1 MDLTAE
7 QKREILYLYCVR
19 ELPTP
24 DVARLVNLS
33 RWSVEAFLKKH
44 NIINRR
50 REIRQEERE
59 HYLRDCVENGMS
71 IADIA
76 TTLDVEPSGI
86 YHDMKKYNIPYKEK
100 TAEHEKADLI
110 AMLREGLSNADIAQ
124 RLNISV
130 SGVKYRIN
138 KYHIDSAAERAYG
151 KKED

>member
-1 MDLTAE
+1 MNLTPN
-7 QKREILYLYCVR
+7 QKNEILYLYCIR
-19 ELPTP
+19 ELPT
-24 DVARLVNLS
+24 DEIAKIVKLS

-44 NIINRR
+44 NIVNRR

-59 HYLRDCVENGMS
+59 QYLRACVENGMS
-71 IADIA
+71 IAEIA
-76 TTLDVEPSGI
+76 ASLEMEPSGI

-100 TAEHEKADLI
+100 AAESGKADLI
-110 AMLREGLSNADIAQ
+110 AMLHEGLSNADIAQ

-151 KKED
+151 KKEN

>member
-1 MDLTAE
+1 MTLTPKE
-7 QKREILYLYCVR
+7 KKEILYLYCVR
-19 ELPTP
+19 ELPT
-24 DVARLVNLS
+24 DEVAKIIKVS
-33 RWSVEAFLKKH
+33 RWSIEAFLRK
-44 NIINRR
+44 NDIINRR

-59 HYLRDCVENGMS
+59 QYLRECVENGMS
-71 IADIA
+71 IAEIA
-76 TTLDVEPSGI
+76 TSLEMEPSGI

-100 TAEHEKADLI
+100 AAEHEKADLI